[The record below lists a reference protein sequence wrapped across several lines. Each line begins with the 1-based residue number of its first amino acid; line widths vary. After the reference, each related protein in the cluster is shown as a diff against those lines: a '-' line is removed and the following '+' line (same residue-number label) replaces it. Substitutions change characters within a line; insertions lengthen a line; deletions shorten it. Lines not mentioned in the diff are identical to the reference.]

1 MDDWI
6 ESSCLSGMSIF
17 LFCIF
22 ARGFGIWGGG
32 GMWSAGAD
40 WSDRAECAG
49 TVSGG
54 ISGLWGWVSVGER
67 G

>member
-1 MDDWI
+1 MVCLF
-6 ESSCLSGMSIF
+6 SCFVILLGV
-17 LFCIF
+17 L
-22 ARGFGIWGGG
+22 GFWG

-40 WSDRAECAG
+40 WGDRAECAG